1 MTTMSLS
8 TTALPQRSP
17 LVTRPLLL
25 RFVSIVACSVGF
37 FLPLAAV
44 PLLADANSPV
54 GGGVANGALLAA
66 TVAGELASPWLMQRV
81 GARAVLAVGL
91 VLLGAPTFVLLF
103 SVSLPVLVTTG
114 VLRGLGF
121 ALAIVAGGAVTA
133 AIVPADRR
141 GEGLALA
148 GLVSAVPSLLALPLG
163 VTLSAV
169 AGPGWVF
176 AIAGAVPLFAVAS
189 VGGLPGRAAGA
200 QTAQVSSRTSGRS
213 GTGILV
219 GLRSPELLRPALVFA
234 ASAAVAGVV
243 VTCVPGALTGSASAL
258 APALLLVQPAAAGLG
273 RWLAGRYG
281 DRLGH
286 RRLFLPGIA
295 LSAVGMAAMAA
306 TASAPLVLAGGV
318 VFGLGFGTLQNSTI
332 SAMYERADERQFATV
347 SALWNAGYDGGM
359 AAGAFA
365 VSALAALVGPA
376 LAFLALAVALP
387 LVLTL
392 VRRSASASA
401 TITASTTGPTR

>member
-1 MTTMSLS
+1 MTAMNLG
-8 TTALPQRSP
+8 TTALPQRSA

-44 PLLADANSPV
+44 PLLADATSPL

-66 TVAGELASPWLMQRV
+66 TVAGELVSPWLMQRF
-81 GARAVLAVGL
+81 GARAVLASGL
-91 VLLGAPTFVLLF
+91 LLLGAPTFVLLF
-103 SVSLPVLVTTG
+103 SASLPVLVATG
-114 VLRGLGF
+114 VLRGAGF

-133 AIVPADRR
+133 ALVPADRR

-148 GLVSAVPSLLALPLG
+148 GLVSAVPSLVALPLG
-163 VTLSAV
+163 VALSTAS
-169 AGPGWVF
+169 GPGSVF
-176 AIAGAVPLFAVAS
+176 AIAGAVPLLAVAS
-189 VGGLPGRAAGA
+189 VGALPRRAAA
-200 QTAQVSSRTSGRS
+200 ASAAQVRSRTSARAE
-213 GTGILV
+213 TGILV
-219 GLRSPELLRPALVFA
+219 GLRSPELMRPALVFA

-243 VTCVPGALTGSASAL
+243 VTCVPGALTGSASSL
-258 APALLLVQPAAAGLG
+258 APALLLVQPASAGLG

-295 LSAVGMAAMAA
+295 LSAAGLAAMAA

-318 VFGLGFGTLQNSTI
+318 VFGLGFGALQNSTI
-332 SAMYERADERQFATV
+332 SAMYERAEERQYGTV

-365 VSALAALVGPA
+365 VSAVAALVGPA
-376 LAFLALAVALP
+376 AAFLGLALALP

-392 VRRSASASA
+392 VRLN
-401 TITASTTGPTR
+401 ASTTR

>member
-1 MTTMSLS
+1 MTAMNLG
-8 TTALPQRSP
+8 TTAFPQRHA

-44 PLLADANSPV
+44 PLLADATSPL

-66 TVAGELASPWLMQRV
+66 TVAGELVSPWLMQRF
-81 GARAVLAVGL
+81 GARAILAAGL
-91 VLLGAPTFVLLF
+91 LLLGAPTFILLF
-103 SVSLPVLVTTG
+103 SVSLPVLVATG
-114 VLRGLGF
+114 VLRGAGF
-121 ALAIVAGGAVTA
+121 AMAIVAGGAVTA
-133 AIVPADRR
+133 ALVPADRR

-163 VTLSAV
+163 VTLSAA
-169 AGPGWVF
+169 AGPGPVF
-176 AIAGAVPLFAVAS
+176 AIAGAVPLLAVGS
-189 VGGLPGRAAGA
+189 VGALPRRAAGSA
-200 QTAQVSSRTSGRS
+200 APRGGSLSPAES
-213 GTGILV
+213 GTGILA

-286 RRLFLPGIA
+286 SRLFLPGIV
-295 LSAVGMAAMAA
+295 LSAGGMAAMAA
-306 TASAPLVLAGGV
+306 SATAPLVLAGGV
-318 VFGLGFGTLQNSTI
+318 VFGLGFGALQNSTI
-332 SAMYERADERQFATV
+332 SAMYERADERQYGTV

-359 AAGAFA
+359 AAGAFV

-376 LAFLALAVALP
+376 TAFLALALALP

-392 VRRSASASA
+392 VRHN
-401 TITASTTGPTR
+401 ASTTR